1 MEGKLMTRI
10 VDVKGREILDSRG
23 NPTVEVDVILESG
36 FVGRAAV
43 PSGASTGEREA
54 VELRDGDKARYLGK
68 GCLTAVNNVNTTI
81 REAIIGMDATEQVA
95 IDAKMIELDGTKTKS
110 KLGANAI
117 LGVSL
122 AVAKAAA
129 KAKGLSLFKYL
140 GGPNAKDLPL
150 PMMNILNGGSHA
162 DSAVDVQEFMVQP
175 VGAATFAEG
184 LRMGAEVFHHLGKL
198 LKANGDSTNV
208 GNEGGYA
215 PANIEG
221 TEGALDI
228 IIEAIKAAGYE
239 PGKDITLAL
248 DAAASEFCTKDGED
262 GNKTYHFKREGGV
275 KRTTDEMVAW
285 YAELVEKYPITSIE
299 DGLDEN
305 DWEGFAKLT
314 AKIGDKVQIVGDDLF
329 VTNTEYLAQGIEKK
343 SANSI
348 LIKLNQIGTLTETL
362 EAIEMA
368 KKAGYTAVVSHRSG
382 ETADDTIADVAVATN
397 AGQIKT
403 GSASRSDRM
412 AKYNQLLRIEEEL
425 GASANYEGM
434 GVFYNLKK

>member
-1 MEGKLMTRI
+1 MSTI
-10 VDVKGREILDSRG
+10 IDVYAREILDSRG
-23 NPTVEVDVILESG
+23 NPTVEVDVQLACGSM
-36 FVGRAAV
+36 GRAAV

-68 GCLTAVNNVNTTI
+68 GCLKAVANVNEVI
-81 REAIIGMDATEQVA
+81 ADEIIGMNALDQVA
-95 IDAKMIELDGTKTKS
+95 IDRKMIALDGTKTKS

-129 KAKGLSLFKYL
+129 QSTGQSLFKYI
-140 GGPNAKDLPL
+140 GGPNAKELPL

-175 VGAATFAEG
+175 VGAKTFAEG
-184 LRMGAEVFHHLGKL
+184 LRMGTEIFHHLGKL

-215 PANIEG
+215 PSKING

-228 IIEAIKAAGYE
+228 IMEAIAAAGYE
-239 PGKDITLAL
+239 AGKDITLAL

-262 GNKTYHFKREGGV
+262 GQKTYHFQREGGH
-275 KRTTDEMVAW
+275 KRTTDEMVDW
-285 YAELVEKYPITSIE
+285 YEGLTKKYPISSIE
-299 DGLDEN
+299 DGFDEN
-305 DWEGFAKLT
+305 DWIGFAKLVERV
-314 AKIGDKVQIVGDDLF
+314 GDKVQVVGDDLF
-329 VTNTEYLAQGIEKK
+329 VTNTEYLKRGIEKK

-368 KKAGYTAVVSHRSG
+368 KKAGFTAVVSHRSG

-425 GASANYEGM
+425 GENAIYLGKDT
-434 GVFYNLKK
+434 FYNLNK

>member
-1 MEGKLMTRI
+1 MTI
-10 VDVKGREILDSRG
+10 VEVKAREILDSRG
-23 NPTVEVDVILESG
+23 NPTVEVDVTLECG
-36 FVGRAAV
+36 AMGRAAV

-54 VELRDGDKARYLGK
+54 VELRDGDKSRYLGK
-68 GCLTAVNNVNTTI
+68 GCLTAVNNVNTEI
-81 REAIIGMDATEQVA
+81 REAILGMDATEQVA
-95 IDAKMIELDGTKTKS
+95 IDKAMIALDGTKTKS
-110 KLGANAI
+110 RLGANAI

-129 KAKGLSLFKYL
+129 DALGLSLFKYL
-140 GGPNAKDLPL
+140 GGTNAKELPL

-175 VGAATFAEG
+175 VGAETFAEG
-184 LRMGAEVFHHLGKL
+184 LRMGTEVFHHLGKI

-215 PANIEG
+215 PAKIQG

-228 IIEAIKAAGYE
+228 IMEAIKAAGYE

-248 DAAASEFCTKDGED
+248 DAAASEFCTKDGAD
-262 GNKTYHFKREGGV
+262 GEKTYHFKREGGI
-275 KRTTDEMVAW
+275 KRTTDEMVDW
-285 YAELVEKYPITSIE
+285 YAGLVEKYPITSIE

-305 DWEGFAKLT
+305 DWAGFAKLT
-314 AKIGDKVQIVGDDLF
+314 ERVGATTQIVGDDLF
-329 VTNTEYLAQGIEKK
+329 VTNTEYLAMGIKKK

-382 ETADDTIADVAVATN
+382 ETEDATIADVAVATN

-425 GASANYEGM
+425 GESAVYAGM
-434 GVFYNLKK
+434 NAFYNIKK

>member
-1 MEGKLMTRI
+1 MTRI
-10 VDVKGREILDSRG
+10 VEILGREILDSRG
-23 NPTVEVDVILESG
+23 NPTVEVDVILECGSM
-36 FVGRAAV
+36 GRAAV

-54 VELRDGDKARYLGK
+54 VELRDGDKSRYLGK
-68 GCLTAVNNVNTTI
+68 GVLKAVENVNTEI
-81 REAIIGMDATEQVA
+81 KEAVLGMDATDQVA
-95 IDAKMIELDGTKTKS
+95 VDKKMIALDGTKTKS
-110 KLGANAI
+110 RLGANAI

-122 AVAKAAA
+122 ATAKAAA
-129 KAKGLSLFKYL
+129 NALGQPLYKYL
-140 GGPNAKDLPL
+140 GGANAKDLPL

-175 VGAATFAEG
+175 VGATSFREG
-184 LRMGAEVFHHLGKL
+184 LRMGTEVFHHLGKI

-215 PANIEG
+215 PSKIEG

-248 DAAASEFCTKDGED
+248 DAAASEFCDGGED
-262 GNKTYHFKREGGV
+262 GEKVYNFKREGGV
-275 KRTTDEMVAW
+275 KRTTTEMIAW
-285 YAELVEKYPITSIE
+285 YAKLVEKYPITSIE

-305 DWEGFAKLT
+305 DWKGFASMREKM
-314 AKIGDKVQIVGDDLF
+314 GDKVQIVGDDLL
-329 VTNTEYLAQGIEKK
+329 VTNTEYLAKGIELK

-368 KKAGYTAVVSHRSG
+368 KKAGWTAVVSHRSG

-412 AKYNQLLRIEEEL
+412 AKYNQLLRIEEQL
-425 GASANYEGM
+425 GDSAVYQGM
-434 GVFYNLKK
+434 GVFYNLNK

>member
-1 MEGKLMTRI
+1 MSTI
-10 VDVKGREILDSRG
+10 IDVYAREILDSRG
-23 NPTVEVDVILESG
+23 NPTVEVDVVLGDGSM
-36 FVGRAAV
+36 GRAAV

-54 VELRDGDKARYLGK
+54 VELRDGDKSRYLGK
-68 GCLTAVNNVNTTI
+68 GCLKAVANVNEVI
-81 REAIIGMDATEQVA
+81 ADAVVGMNALDQVA
-95 IDAKMIELDGTKTKS
+95 IDRAMIALDGTKTKS

-129 KAKGLSLFKYL
+129 QSTGQSLFKYI
-140 GGPNAKDLPL
+140 GGPNAKELPL

-175 VGAATFAEG
+175 VGAKTFAEG
-184 LRMGAEVFHHLGKL
+184 LRMGTEIFHHLGKI

-215 PANIEG
+215 PSKING

-228 IIEAIKAAGYE
+228 IMEAIAAAGYKAGE
-239 PGKDITLAL
+239 DITLAL

-262 GNKTYHFKREGGV
+262 GQKTYHFKREGGH
-275 KRTTDEMVAW
+275 KRTTDEMVDW
-285 YAELVEKYPITSIE
+285 YEGLTKKYPISSIE
-299 DGLDEN
+299 DGFDEN
-305 DWEGFAKLT
+305 DWIGFAKLVERV
-314 AKIGDKVQIVGDDLF
+314 GDKVQVVGDDLF
-329 VTNTEYLAQGIEKK
+329 VTNTEYLKMGIEKK

-368 KKAGYTAVVSHRSG
+368 KKAGFTAVVSHRSG
-382 ETADDTIADVAVATN
+382 ETSDDTIADVAVATN

-425 GASANYEGM
+425 GENAVYLGKDT
-434 GVFYNLKK
+434 FYNLNK

>member
-1 MEGKLMTRI
+1 MSRI
-10 VDVKGREILDSRG
+10 IDVYAREILDSRG
-23 NPTVEVDVILESG
+23 NPTVEVDVQLECGSM
-36 FVGRAAV
+36 GRAAV

-54 VELRDGDKARYLGK
+54 VELRDGDKSRYLGK
-68 GCLTAVNNVNTTI
+68 GVLKAVKNVN
-81 REAIIGMDATEQVA
+81 EIIAPEVVGMSAYDQVE
-95 IDAKMIELDGTKTKS
+95 IDRLMIALDGTKTKS

-122 AVAKAAA
+122 ATAKAAA
-129 KAKGLSLFKYL
+129 NSLGQPLFKYL
-140 GGPNAKDLPL
+140 GGVNAKELPL

-175 VGAATFAEG
+175 VGAKTFAEG
-184 LRMGAEVFHHLGKL
+184 LRMGAEIFHHLGKL

-215 PANIEG
+215 PAKIEG

-228 IIEAIKAAGYE
+228 IMEAIKAAGYE
-239 PGKDITLAL
+239 PGTDITLAL

-262 GNKTYHFKREGGV
+262 GQKTYHFQREGGH
-275 KRTTDEMVAW
+275 KRSTDEMVDW
-285 YAELVEKYPITSIE
+285 YAGLCEKYPITSIE
-299 DGLDEN
+299 DGFDEN
-305 DWEGFAKLT
+305 DWIGFAKLLDRV
-314 AKIGDKVQIVGDDLF
+314 GDKVQIVGDDLF
-329 VTNTEYLAQGIEKK
+329 VTNTEYLARGIEKK

-368 KKAGYTAVVSHRSG
+368 KKAGFTAVVSHRSG

-425 GASANYEGM
+425 GETAVYG
-434 GVFYNLKK
+434 GRDVFYNLKK

>member
-1 MEGKLMTRI
+1 M
-10 VDVKGREILDSRG
+10 
-23 NPTVEVDVILESG
+23 
-36 FVGRAAV
+36 GRAAV

-68 GCLTAVNNVNTTI
+68 GCLKAVANVNDI
-81 REAIIGMDATEQVA
+81 IADAVIGMDAFDQVA
-95 IDAKMIELDGTKTKS
+95 IDRTMIALDGTKTKS

-129 KAKGLSLFKYL
+129 QAAGLSLFKYL
-140 GGPNAKDLPL
+140 GGPNAKELPL

-175 VGAATFAEG
+175 VGAKTFAEG
-184 LRMGAEVFHHLGKL
+184 LRMGTEIFHHLGKL

-215 PANIEG
+215 PSKING

-228 IIEAIKAAGYE
+228 IMEAIEAAGYK
-239 PGKDITLAL
+239 PGVDITLAL

-262 GNKTYHFKREGGV
+262 GQKTYHFKREGGH
-275 KRTTDEMVAW
+275 KRTTDEMVDW
-285 YAELVEKYPITSIE
+285 YAGLVEKYPIKSIE
-299 DGLDEN
+299 DGFDEN
-305 DWEGFAKLT
+305 DWIGFAKLVERV
-314 AKIGDKVQIVGDDLF
+314 GDKVQVVGDDLF
-329 VTNTEYLAQGIEKK
+329 VTNTEYLKRGIEQK

-348 LIKLNQIGTLTETL
+348 LIKVNQIGTLTETL

-368 KKAGYTAVVSHRSG
+368 KKAGFTAVVSHRSG
-382 ETADDTIADVAVATN
+382 ETSDATIADIAVATN

-425 GASANYEGM
+425 GSNAIYLGKET
-434 GVFYNLKK
+434 FYNLNK